1 MALIQIA
8 EPGQSTTAHQHRLA
22 VGIDLGTT
30 NSLVATV
37 RSGIALTLP
46 DLDGQHLLPS
56 VVHYGEKGV
65 AVGSVAQQYSVTDP
79 LNTIVSVKRFMGRG
93 MEDLAVEDTHHA
105 YEFCR
110 NKKYSAQNKNARR

>member
-37 RSGIALTLP
+37 RSGDVNTLP
-46 DLDGQHLLPS
+46 DSAGSHLLPS
-56 VVHYGEKGV
+56 VVHYGENGIE
-65 AVGSVAQQYSVTDP
+65 VGLAALQYSVADP
-79 LNTIVSVKRFMGRG
+79 LNTIVSSKTFHGSW
-93 MEDLAVEDTHHA
+93 
-105 YEFCR
+105 Y
-110 NKKYSAQNKNARR
+110 